1 MNENRI
7 SNCSFFSSTVSSV
20 SLPEGP
26 CTIGIASGKVRSP
39 FRMRPMIKADLLR
52 KNSDDSVWT
61 WKFGAMRRSPKCSL
75 TARTT

>member
-7 SNCSFFSSTVSSV
+7 SSCSFFSSTVSSI

-26 CTIGIASGKVRSP
+26 CRIGIASGKVWSP
-39 FRMRPMIKADLLR
+39 FRMRPMMKAALLR
-52 KNSDDSVWT
+52 KNSEDSVWI

>member
-7 SNCSFFSSTVSSV
+7 SSCSFFSSTVSSIN
-20 SLPEGP
+20 LPEAA

-39 FRMRPMIKADLLR
+39 FRMRPMMKADLLR
-52 KNSDDSVWT
+52 KNSDDSVWI
-61 WKFGAMRRSPKCSL
+61 WKFGAMRKSPKCSP